1 MQNRHGHRVR
11 RTCRH
16 GHHADMGNDD
26 FGTWTWVAQ
35 TWAGVMRSTGGNMPN
50 GDFQTWVSGLQH
62 MQTWALGNRFASCA
76 DMGNRFAERVSWGVR
91 TSAFQV
97 RSCGVRFVVG
107 ALSAQSGQ
115 GMHETG
121 RVDSPGAGCLV
132 GPAQKTPFFG
142 RFREVF
148 FPMPPYRPVPVGR

>member
-1 MQNRHGHRVR
+1 MGI
-11 RTCRH
+11 
-16 GHHADMGNDD
+16 GFAAHADM
-26 FGTWTWVAQ
+26 
-35 TWAGVMRSTGGNMPN
+35 
-50 GDFQTWVSGLQH
+50 
-62 MQTWALGNRFASCA
+62 GNRFASCA

-97 RSCGVRFVVG
+97 RSCCVRFVVG

-148 FPMPPYRPVPVGR
+148 FITKLHKCRGMYDVSLTLSVHTGANTEPRSRLGTEPTLGTEARDSRLGITKYK

>member
-1 MQNRHGHRVR
+1 M
-11 RTCRH
+11 
-16 GHHADMGNDD
+16 
-26 FGTWTWVAQ
+26 
-35 TWAGVMRSTGGNMPN
+35 
-50 GDFQTWVSGLQH
+50 
-62 MQTWALGNRFASCA
+62 GNRFASCA

-107 ALSAQSGQ
+107 ALSALSGQ
-115 GMHETG
+115 GKHETG

-148 FPMPPYRPVPVGR
+148 FDSACTLLVFPWLGEVVGASLAMG